1 MHERTWV
8 FLIKRTETQDEEF
21 FETLYRNRE
30 NHRDIF
36 VDYIT
41 VDMKIFDYIH
51 DSLTWI
57 PCRIP
62 SLPGMPKEIGINEI
76 GVTLFEE
83 HSASSLISIFTA
95 WRDLF
100 KNGPNIIEERIFFDE
115 GEDTLSFER
124 DDTIE
129 RFEKVISM
137 SKQLSEGKYYI
148 YHCGIWKSQKC
159 PQIPLWE
166 GYTSTNGAD

>member
-1 MHERTWV
+1 MSVHEF

-21 FETLYRNRE
+21 FETFYSNRE
-30 NHRDIF
+30 NHKDII

-41 VDMKIFDYIH
+41 VDIKVFEYIY

-57 PCRIP
+57 PCMNP
-62 SLPGMPKEIGINEI
+62 AFPGNPKQVGINDIGI
-76 GVTLFEE
+76 TLFDE

-100 KNGPNIIEERIFFDE
+100 KNGPAIIEKLIFFDE
-115 GEDTLSFER
+115 GVDTLSFER

-129 RFEKVISM
+129 RFEKIISM

-148 YHCGIWKSQKC
+148 YHCGI
-159 PQIPLWE
+159 
-166 GYTSTNGAD
+166 

>member
-1 MHERTWV
+1 MSVHEF
-8 FLIKRTETQDEEF
+8 FLIKRTETQDEEV
-21 FETLYRNRE
+21 FETFYSNRE
-30 NHRDIF
+30 NYKDII

-62 SLPGMPKEIGINEI
+62 SLSGMPKVMGINKL
-76 GVTLFEE
+76 GVTLFDEY
-83 HSASSLISIFTA
+83 SASSLISIFTA

-100 KNGPNIIEERIFFDE
+100 KNGPNIIEKRIFFDE

-129 RFEKVISM
+129 GFEKIISM

-148 YHCGIWKSQKC
+148 YHCGI
-159 PQIPLWE
+159 
-166 GYTSTNGAD
+166 